1 VTIVHSRHVNE
12 IHAELS
18 REATEALNASMP
30 DAVITAS
37 RARIAMYMLF
47 TAWLLLPALGF
58 LVAIFG
64 PALVNS
70 FPGFVT
76 VVGLIVLVLV
86 AVMVTALVIALRAKR
101 AFNQIAQIIQRERHA
116 TLVRVV
122 NRQIFVRR

>member
-1 VTIVHSRHVNE
+1 MNE

-47 TAWLLLPALGF
+47 PAWLLVPALGF

-64 PALVNS
+64 PALVNG

-76 VVGLIVLVLV
+76 VVGLIVLVLI

>member
-1 VTIVHSRHVNE
+1 VNE

-18 REATEALNASMP
+18 REATKALNASMP
-30 DAVITAS
+30 DAVITAG

-47 TAWLLLPALGF
+47 TAWLVVLTLGF

-76 VVGLIVLVLV
+76 VVGLIVLVLI

>member
-1 VTIVHSRHVNE
+1 VNE

-47 TAWLLLPALGF
+47 TAWLLLPTLGL

-76 VVGLIVLVLV
+76 VVGLIVLVLI